1 MQFKTF
7 LLAAAAPLSIVAPA
21 AAYAQAATDGTTP
34 TTEANAP
41 DQQAATETPH
51 RDVVVTAVAR
61 GRDRLDTAVS
71 TSQLLADDIDKIAPR
86 SLAEVFRNIP
96 GIRSESSSG
105 EGGANLSIRGLPM
118 ATGGGK
124 YLQLQ
129 EDGLPVLEYGDIA
142 FANADMFMR
151 ADLNLGAIASI
162 RGGSAS
168 TFASNSPGG
177 VINLISKTGETEG
190 GAVQLLEGLDYG
202 EHRLDVDYGGRLGD
216 SWRYHFGGFVRVGE
230 GPRRIG
236 YDGNRGGQFKLNLT
250 REFDGGYVR
259 LYGKVLDDGAVG
271 YAPNPV
277 RVTGSDAAPHYES
290 LPGFDIGHDALFSRY
305 ALRVPTLDGD
315 NRYSVYDERHGR
327 RSTVQSF
334 GVEAQATLAGF
345 TVIDRFRYSHISGRI
360 GGDFPESVGV
370 ASAIAATLVKSAG
383 TLRYA
388 TGPNAGAAITDPTAL
403 GGGNGLLA
411 RMIVFNTKLNDLGNV
426 FNDLRGS
433 RVDPIGPG
441 ELTST
446 LGLYNSRQDIHTDW
460 LWASRVMEVR
470 GGGNAALV
478 DVLDA
483 DGVAQTQD
491 GAYGYGASF
500 FGDCC
505 RRRHRVDYHTNAPFG
520 SLNYKLGRVSI
531 GASVRYDLGN
541 ARGVIAGSDL
551 YGKPIPLT
559 ARDMNGDGVIVPAE
573 ERVAYFP
580 AGFSAPVDYDWHY
593 LSYSSG
599 INFRLAEPFAVFA
612 RYSRGGR
619 TNADRLL
626 FNPANM
632 SLVTGRLTKPNAAV
646 DRVEQVESG
655 VKFRKAGT
663 RLDLTGFWAQTGE
676 QNAEST
682 HPGVF
687 VDRVYRA
694 HGVEA
699 EGGLDLG
706 VFRLSAGGT
715 YTDARIVADQI
726 KPITVGNVPRRQAR
740 FIYQATPELAMGP
753 IELGANVVGTTSSFT
768 DDTNQLKLPAFTTV
782 GAFATW
788 HLGERLQLSL
798 NSNNLFDQLGFT
810 ESEDAAIPANGIV
823 RARAINGRT
832 TSLALRLLL

>member
-1 MQFKTF
+1 MRFKTL
-7 LLAAAAPLSIVAPA
+7 LLAAAAIVVPA
-21 AAYAQAATDGTTP
+21 HAFAQATTNVTTP
-34 TTEANAP
+34 SVETTAS
-41 DQQAATETPH
+41 DQRGATETPH

-151 ADLNLGAIASI
+151 ADLNLAAIASI

-216 SWRYHFGGFVRVGE
+216 DWRYHFGGFVRVGE

-250 REFDGGYVR
+250 REFAGGYVR

-277 RVTGSDAAPHYES
+277 RVTGSDASPHYQS
-290 LPGFDIGHDALFSRY
+290 LPGFDIAHDALFSRY

-360 GGDFPESVGV
+360 GGDFPESVGA
-370 ASAIAATLVKSAG
+370 ASEIAATMVKPAG

-388 TGPNAGAAITDPTAL
+388 TGPNAGVPITDPTAL
-403 GGGNGLLA
+403 SGGNGLLA

-470 GGGNAALV
+470 GGGNATLV

-483 DGVAQTQD
+483 DGVAQTQE
-491 GAYGYGASF
+491 GVYGYGASF

-505 RRRHRVDYHTNAPFG
+505 RRRHRVDYFTNAPFG

-531 GASVRYDLGN
+531 GASLRYDLGH
-541 ARGVIAGSDL
+541 AEGLIAGSDL

-559 ARDMNGDGVIVPAE
+559 SRDMNGDGVIAPAE

-599 INFRLAEPFAVFA
+599 INFRLAEPFAIFA

-646 DRVEQVESG
+646 DRVEQVEG
-655 VKFRKAGT
+655 GFKFRRAGT

-694 HGVEA
+694 HGVEG
-699 EGGLDLG
+699 EGSLDLG

-715 YTDARIVADQI
+715 YTDSKIVADQI

-740 FIYQATPELAMGP
+740 FIYQATPELALGP

-788 HLGERLQLSL
+788 HLGERLQLSV

-810 ESEDAAIPANGIV
+810 EAEDAAIPANGIV

>member
-1 MQFKTF
+1 MRFKTL
-7 LLAAAAPLSIVAPA
+7 LLAAAAPLSIVVPA
-21 AAYAQAATDGTTP
+21 HAFAQATTDVTTP
-34 TTEANAP
+34 PVETTAS
-41 DQQAATETPH
+41 DQRAATETPH

-151 ADLNLGAIASI
+151 ADLNLAAIASI

-250 REFDGGYVR
+250 REFAGGYVR

-277 RVTGSDAAPHYES
+277 RVTGSDASPHYQS
-290 LPGFDIGHDALFSRY
+290 LPGFDIAHDALFSRY
-305 ALRVPTLDGD
+305 ALRVPTLNGD

-360 GGDFPESVGV
+360 GGDFPESVGA
-370 ASAIAATLVKSAG
+370 ASEIAATMVKPAG

-388 TGPNAGAAITDPTAL
+388 TGPNAGVPITDPTAL
-403 GGGNGLLA
+403 SGGNGLLA

-483 DGVAQTQD
+483 DGVAQTQE
-491 GAYGYGASF
+491 GVYGYGASF

-505 RRRHRVDYHTNAPFG
+505 RRRHRVDYFTNAPFG

-531 GASVRYDLGN
+531 GASLRYDLGH
-541 ARGVIAGSDL
+541 AEGLIAGSDL

-559 ARDMNGDGVIVPAE
+559 SRDMNGDGVIAPAE

-599 INFRLAEPFAVFA
+599 INFRLAEPFAIFA

-646 DRVEQVESG
+646 DRVEQVEG
-655 VKFRKAGT
+655 GFKFRRAGT

-694 HGVEA
+694 HGVEG
-699 EGGLDLG
+699 EGSLDLG

-715 YTDARIVADQI
+715 YTDSKIVADQI

-740 FIYQATPELAMGP
+740 FIYQATPELALGP

-788 HLGERLQLSL
+788 HLGERLQLSV

-810 ESEDAAIPANGIV
+810 EAEDAAIPANGIV

>member
-1 MQFKTF
+1 MRVKTF
-7 LLAAAAPLSIVAPA
+7 LLLAAAPLAIVLSGTASAQARTSPADATDA
-21 AAYAQAATDGTTP
+21 AASDKQP
-34 TTEANAP
+34 EADAP
-41 DQQAATETPH
+41 R
-51 RDVVVTAVAR
+51 RDVVITAVAR

-151 ADLNLGAIASI
+151 ADLNLATIASI

-216 SWRYHFGGFVRVGE
+216 TWRYHFGGFVRIGQ
-230 GPRRIG
+230 GPRQIG
-236 YDGNRGGQFKLNLT
+236 YQGNRGGQFKLNIT
-250 REFDGGYVR
+250 KEFEGGYVR

-327 RSTVQSF
+327 RSTVQSI
-334 GVEAQATLAGF
+334 GLEAQATLAGF
-345 TVIDRFRYSHISGRI
+345 TVVDRFRYSHISGRI
-360 GGDFPESVGV
+360 GGDFPEGVG
-370 ASAIAATLVKSAG
+370 AANEIADRLAG
-383 TLRYA
+383 TGATLRYA
-388 TGPNAGAAITDPTAL
+388 TGPNAGVAIADTNAL

-433 RVDPIGPG
+433 RVDPVGPG

-460 LWASRVMEVR
+460 LWAARVMEVR
-470 GGGNAALV
+470 GGGDAGLV
-478 DVLDA
+478 DLIDA
-483 DGVAQTQD
+483 SGVAQTQD
-491 GAYGYGASF
+491 GVYGYGASF
-500 FGDCC
+500 FQDCC
-505 RRRHRVDYHTNAPFG
+505 RRRHRVDYFTNAPFG
-520 SLNYKLGRVSI
+520 SLNYKLGRVSV
-531 GASVRYDLGN
+531 GASVRYDLGH
-541 ARGVIAGSDL
+541 AEGLIAGSDL

-559 ARDMNGDGVIVPAE
+559 TRDMNGDGVIVPAE
-573 ERVAYFP
+573 TRVAFVP
-580 AGFSAPVDYDWHY
+580 DGFSAPVDYDWHY

-599 INFRLAEPFAVFA
+599 INLRLAEPFAVFA

-626 FNPANM
+626 FNPHNI
-632 SLVTGRLTKPNAAV
+632 SLTTGRLTKPNAAV
-646 DRVEQVESG
+646 DRVEQVEG
-655 VKFRKAGT
+655 GIKYRHAGA

-682 HPGVF
+682 RPGVF

-715 YTDARIVADQI
+715 YTASRIVADQI
-726 KPITVGNVPRRQAR
+726 KPITIGNVPRRQAR
-740 FIYQATPELAMGP
+740 FIYQATPELAFGRV
-753 IELGANVVGTTSSFT
+753 ELGANVVGTTSSFT
-768 DDTNQLKLPAFTTV
+768 DDTNKLKLPAFTTV

-788 HLGERLQLSL
+788 HLGDRVQLSV
-798 NSNNLFDQLGFT
+798 NSNNVLDTLGFT